1 MNKVLGP
8 LQNLYSDR
16 SGITGLETAIILIAF
31 IVVAAVFAF
40 TVMTTGLFS
49 TEKAK
54 TTAQAGITEASS
66 TFAPKGAIVA
76 QATALGTNNARVQ
89 TLFVQL
95 QPATG
100 SAGASINRSD
110 LAFIYVDK
118 NQRYAT
124 DGIITDTYDAGPP
137 VVLDETNHGVISGI
151 NIRKIVGDAALP
163 NLLQEGEVAEITIS
177 LNDSAAQIA
186 VNAPQI
192 PNAIPEKF
200 RLASNTEFSIEII
213 PSTGGSLIISR
224 KTPPELTSTMN
235 LQ

>member
-1 MNKVLGP
+1 MK
-8 LQNLYSDR
+8 NLYSALNGLYKDNR
-16 SGITGLETAIILIAF
+16 GITGLETAIILIAF

-54 TTAQAGITEASS
+54 TTAQAGIVQASS

-76 QATALGTNNARVQ
+76 QTDANTNFVQ

-100 SAGASINRSD
+100 SAGSSINRSD
-110 LAFIYVDK
+110 LAFIYVDG

-124 DGIITDTYDAGPP
+124 DVIICTAANAPIDSCAADEQGNGIIR
-137 VVLDETNHGVISGI
+137 GI
-151 NIRKIVGDAALP
+151 TINKIVGDANLP
-163 NLLQEGEVAEITIS
+163 NLLQEGEVAEITVT
-177 LNDSAAQIA
+177 LNGTPAA
-186 VNAPQI
+186 
-192 PNAIPEKF
+192 PNANNITQ
-200 RLASNTEFSIEII
+200 LGSNSDFSIEII
-213 PSTGGSLIISR
+213 PATGGALIKSR
-224 KTPPELTSTMN
+224 KTPPELSSTMN